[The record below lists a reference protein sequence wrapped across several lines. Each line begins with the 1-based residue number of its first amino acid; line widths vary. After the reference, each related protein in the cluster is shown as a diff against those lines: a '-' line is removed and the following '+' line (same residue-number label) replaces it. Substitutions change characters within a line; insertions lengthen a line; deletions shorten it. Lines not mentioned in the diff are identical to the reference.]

1 MEYRFTVS
9 DPVESTPCGIAT
21 PFGIDPQWN
30 RPPVES
36 TPSGIDPLWNRPPV
50 ELHPS
55 GIEPWSEIDST
66 GAILTRG
73 RSTVFPSLGPAY
85 AHARNRARGFNRE
98 VNRRKS
104 SDWLPLFA

>member
-36 TPSGIDPLWNRPPV
+36 TPCGIDPLWNCTPV
-50 ELHPS
+50 ESNLGPKS
-55 GIEPWSEIDST
+55 IPQ
-66 GAILTRG
+66 G
-73 RSTVFPSLGPAY
+73 RSSRAVDLLSSRALVQHMHTPAIV
-85 AHARNRARGFNRE
+85 RGDSIG
-98 VNRRKS
+98 K
-104 SDWLPLFA
+104 